1 MAEIFFT
8 LNNAFSVLE
17 GCEMEKFYTYKNATV
32 YITPPTEEQLENIY
46 KATELY
52 LTRLVKDGYFD
63 GNNNTSRNLSKK

>member
-1 MAEIFFT
+1 
-8 LNNAFSVLE
+8 
-17 GCEMEKFYTYKNATV
+17 MEKIYTYKNATV

-63 GNNNTSRNLSKK
+63 GNSNTPRNLSKE